1 MICSPTDP
9 KEKRAMP
16 KSCDREARLSGEP
29 ACVVGVGVQPCT
41 GAGVRVIHYIKGLAT
56 VQASE
61 PVGPVGGVS
70 FYFSP
75 LS

>member
-1 MICSPTDP
+1 MDP

-16 KSCDREARLSGEP
+16 KPCDRGKSLW
-29 ACVVGVGVQPCT
+29 
-41 GAGVRVIHYIKGLAT
+41 GAGVCCGAWVCRALGLASRVIHYIKGLDT

-61 PVGPVGGVS
+61 PVGPVEGVS